1 MVFDQAIQ
9 GFLFSLRA
17 NGYSQATLELYGYL
31 LRTLAAFLN
40 NPPIGKITHNDL
52 VRYFAYLRG
61 EYTPR
66 RSDGDLA
73 PLSGSTLQN
82 HWKAIRTFF
91 KWANEEFGLKRP
103 DDRLKLPSNNPRVI
117 MPLGEEDVKALLHAA
132 ERTRTANPG
141 NRKAFTMKRSTANR
155 DIALIILLLDTGI
168 WAGECCRLNIGNV
181 NLEAGELTVQPF
193 GSSRRKTKS
202 RVLPIGKA
210 TRRVLWRYL
219 AERGE
224 TSADEPLFISVNG
237 RRLENYII
245 RQLLV
250 DLGDKAGVK
259 NCHPHRLRHSFA
271 VSYLRNGGDVFTL
284 QALLGHTTLE
294 MVKTYVQLAQVDVK
308 NVHRRASPAD
318 NWKL

>member
-1 MVFDQAIQ
+1 M
-9 GFLFSLRA
+9 G
-17 NGYSQATLELYGYL
+17 
-31 LRTLAAFLN
+31 
-40 NPPIGKITHNDL
+40 NPEISRVTHNDL
-52 VRYFAYLRG
+52 VGYFAYLRT
-61 EYTPR
+61 EYIPK
-66 RSDGDLA
+66 RSDGNQA

-91 KWANEEFGLKRP
+91 RWAAEELGVTRP
-103 DDRLKLPSNNPRVI
+103 DERLKLPPNNPRVI
-117 MPLGEEDVKALLHAA
+117 MPLAEEDVKALLRAA
-132 ERTRTANPG
+132 ERTRPAKTT
-141 NRKAFTMKRSTANR
+141 NRNSFTMKRSTAKR

-168 WAGECCRLNIGNV
+168 RAGECCRLDIGDV
-181 NLEAGELTVQPF
+181 YLDAGEITIVPF

-202 RVLPIGKA
+202 RILPIGKA

-219 AERGE
+219 TERNE
-224 TSADEPLFISVNG
+224 PSADEPLFISGHG
-237 RRLENYII
+237 RRLKNYTI
-245 RQLLV
+245 RHLLV
-250 DLGDKAGVK
+250 DLGNKAGVK

-284 QALLGHTTLE
+284 QALLGHTTLD